1 MNRSNRK
8 FSRSLRKRFYR
19 EINDFRTPSDGVVF
33 LVSTSLPQLYHAAIQ
48 ANIFQKVPFFTLL
61 SDKSDCA
68 EILHS
73 SVVMSNFWS
82 NYLKKV

>member
-61 SDKSDCA
+61 SDNLPTWTLNMTLLVRR
-68 EILHS
+68 II
-73 SVVMSNFWS
+73 
-82 NYLKKV
+82 